1 MSDERPIFARWRYP
15 FAEIEGKKILIIE
28 FFEARHWRLRQGV
41 AVYPSPKEWQGGEG
55 IDWSAMFRVRINGR
69 WFGPRKWSFFTM
81 IQAAQIVT
89 RIIATGKCHD
99 HTLVELTP
107 ERSGNFAGSLPAVV
121 WGLNGGRQQRA
132 SARR

>member
-28 FFEARHWRLRQGV
+28 FFEARHWRLRQGM
-41 AVYPSPKEWQGGEG
+41 AVYPSPKELGGCE
-55 IDWSAMFRVRINGR
+55 IDWTVMFRLRINGR

-81 IQAAQIVT
+81 VQAAEVVT
-89 RIIATGKCHD
+89 RILATGKCRDQAVIELSHD
-99 HTLVELTP
+99 
-107 ERSGNFAGSLPAVV
+107 RSGEAAGSGPAAV
-121 WGLNGGRQQRA
+121 WRMKDGRQNRE